1 MCVQSIFDSGLEFTY
16 LARQFGSRLLRVRIF
31 MNFAETLWSLI
42 IIFLF
47 LSYLAVL
54 FQIIGDLFRDT
65 NLNGWLKALWTLLL
79 IVLPVLTSLVYLI
92 VRGRGMAIRQ
102 QQRVDSSVHSTEDYI
117 RSLATTPSAGQQ
129 IADAKALLDAGTVN
143 AEEFAALKAKALA

>member
-1 MCVQSIFDSGLEFTY
+1 
-16 LARQFGSRLLRVRIF
+16 

-102 QQRVDSSVHSTEDYI
+102 QQRVESSVHSTEDYI